1 MQIQWHITLGAV
13 MLELVFSFSG
23 LSNSSVQSDKDDV
36 HGVVPVRQAG
46 PALIGAP
53 LLSLWLVVW
62 CDLAGD
68 LAPQVSLTGTPSSQL
83 FHMIISSSQ
92 NCLNKLFLLLNR
104 PELISDS
111 CLMTLMSIPNF
122 YSKDFLP
129 NIISQK

>member
-53 LLSLWLVVW
+53 LLPL
-62 CDLAGD
+62 
-68 LAPQVSLTGTPSSQL
+68 
-83 FHMIISSSQ
+83 
-92 NCLNKLFLLLNR
+92 
-104 PELISDS
+104 
-111 CLMTLMSIPNF
+111 
-122 YSKDFLP
+122 
-129 NIISQK
+129 